1 MAIEPEEE
9 FLMGFLRTDYSNTGD
24 FAPLPIGEY
33 ECFVSEAKIAE
44 SSNGNPMV
52 KVTLTVRDDVEQAG
66 GKRKLFD
73 NIVEM

>member
-33 ECFVSEAKIAE
+33 ECFVSKVEITTTSTSKTNVE
-44 SSNGNPMV
+44 S
-52 KVTLTVRDDVEQAG
+52 
-66 GKRKLFD
+66 
-73 NIVEM
+73 NINST